1 MSAKTVTVNEPHTP
15 DSTVVLT
22 SGKVLEH
29 GLYPN
34 PDHHRGQPAGAVGV
48 ATVAGRRHAA
58 VRTHDGIVWVRVDG
72 AYGPTGDW
80 FRARTATWISDRS

>member
-1 MSAKTVTVNEPHTP
+1 MSNTVTVNEPHTP

-34 PDHHRGQPAGAVGV
+34 PDHHRGQPAGQLGI

-58 VRTHDGIVWVRVDG
+58 VLAPDWKVWVRVDG

-80 FRARTATWISDRS
+80 FHARSAENFEARA